1 VTRRRNLFVVLA
13 SLLVIAGCGSSSSSG
28 VSANSYVKSVCEAI
42 KPFVTDIQARS
53 NSLNLTA
60 LSSPAQG
67 KQALE
72 GFMTAAVADSQKA
85 VDQLKAAG
93 VPNVNNGKNISTALV
108 NAFTQ
113 VKSALSAAQ
122 SQAAA
127 LPTDSVTAFRT
138 AGQSLATTIRASFAS
153 IGAGLGG
160 LKSAELSKA
169 AKSTPACQ
177 SIGA

>member
-1 VTRRRNLFVVLA
+1 MTRKRNIFAVLA
-13 SLLVIAGCGSSSSSG
+13 SLLVIAGCGSSSSG

-53 NSLNLTA
+53 NSLNLTS

-93 VPNVNNGKNISTALV
+93 VPNVNNGKNISSALV
-108 NAFTQ
+108 DAFTK

-127 LPTDSVTAFRT
+127 LPTGSVAAFRT
-138 AGQSLATTIRASFAS
+138 AGQSLATAIRASFAS

>member
-1 VTRRRNLFVVLA
+1 MTRKRNIFAVLA
-13 SLLVIAGCGSSSSSG
+13 SLLVIAGCGSSSSG

-53 NSLNLTA
+53 NSLNLTS

-93 VPNVNNGKNISTALV
+93 VPNVNNGKNISSALV
-108 NAFTQ
+108 DAFAK

-127 LPTDSVTAFRT
+127 LPTGSVAAFRT
-138 AGQSLATTIRASFAS
+138 AGQSLATAIRASFAS

>member
-1 VTRRRNLFVVLA
+1 MSRKRNIFAVLA
-13 SLLVIAGCGSSSSSG
+13 SLLVIAGCGSSSSS
-28 VSANSYVKSVCEAI
+28 VSANSYVKSVCGAI

-53 NSLNLTA
+53 NSLNLTS

-93 VPNVNNGKNISTALV
+93 VPNVNNGKNISSALV
-108 NAFTQ
+108 DAFTK

-127 LPTDSVTAFRT
+127 LPTGSVAAFRT
-138 AGQSLATTIRASFAS
+138 AGQSLATTIRTSFAS

>member
-1 VTRRRNLFVVLA
+1 VTRKRNIFAVLA
-13 SLLVIAGCGSSSSSG
+13 SLLVIAGCGSSSSG
-28 VSANSYVKSVCEAI
+28 VSANSYVKSVCGAI

-53 NSLNLTA
+53 NSLNLTS

-93 VPNVNNGKNISTALV
+93 VPNVNNGKNISNALV
-108 NAFTQ
+108 DAFTK

-127 LPTDSVTAFRT
+127 LPTGSVAAFRT
-138 AGQSLATTIRASFAS
+138 AGQSLATTIRTSFAS

>member
-1 VTRRRNLFVVLA
+1 VTRKRNIFAVLA
-13 SLLVIAGCGSSSSSG
+13 SLLVIAGCGSSSSG
-28 VSANSYVKSVCEAI
+28 VSANSYVKSVCGAI

-53 NSLNLTA
+53 NSLNLTS

-93 VPNVNNGKNISTALV
+93 VPNVNNGKNISSALV
-108 NAFTQ
+108 DAFTK

-127 LPTDSVTAFRT
+127 LPTGSVAAFRT
-138 AGQSLATTIRASFAS
+138 AGQSLATTIRTSFAS

>member
-1 VTRRRNLFVVLA
+1 MTRKRNIFAVLA
-13 SLLVIAGCGSSSSSG
+13 SLLVIAGCGSSSSG
-28 VSANSYVKSVCEAI
+28 VSANSYVKSVCAAI

-53 NSLNLTA
+53 NSLNLTS

-93 VPNVNNGKNISTALV
+93 VPNVNNGKNISSALV
-108 NAFTQ
+108 DAFTK

-127 LPTDSVTAFRT
+127 LPTGSVAAFRT
-138 AGQSLATTIRASFAS
+138 AGQSLATAIRASFAS

>member
-1 VTRRRNLFVVLA
+1 VTRKRNIFAVLA
-13 SLLVIAGCGSSSSSG
+13 SLLVIAGCGSSSSG

-53 NSLNLTA
+53 NSLNLTS

-93 VPNVNNGKNISTALV
+93 VPNVNNGKNISSALV
-108 NAFTQ
+108 DAFTK

-127 LPTDSVTAFRT
+127 LPTGSVAAFRT
-138 AGQSLATTIRASFAS
+138 AGQSLATAIRASFAS

>member
-1 VTRRRNLFVVLA
+1 MSRKRNIFAVLA
-13 SLLVIAGCGSSSSSG
+13 SLLVIAGCGSSSSG
-28 VSANSYVKSVCEAI
+28 VSANSYVKSVCGAI

-53 NSLNLTA
+53 NSLNLTS

-93 VPNVNNGKNISTALV
+93 VPNVNNGKNISSALV
-108 NAFTQ
+108 DAFTK

-127 LPTDSVTAFRT
+127 LPTGSVAAFRT
-138 AGQSLATTIRASFAS
+138 AGQSLATTIRTSFAS